1 MDNQY
6 GYMQAYDM
14 MEKKPT
20 QPVSEEVGPMEG
32 PDVIYVFS
40 DKNKPGI
47 MFRCPPGTV
56 ERGEKVY
63 DTRVDG
69 IQTEVKWD
77 DRTNIAN
84 QSVRMLP
91 YGGAPYGA
99 TTHMVSEEKLA
110 EIRAKIEEARK
121 KEEETITIDVNDQRK
136 KAFFN
141 DVINSLEGVALRE
154 NPSIKN
160 TVVKPTMTYNDSVG
174 RKVPGDLENTFENP
188 TNDDND
194 FGEL

>member
-1 MDNQY
+1 MEYSY
-6 GYMQAYDM
+6 GYMQTNAM
-14 MEKKPT
+14 SGMNPT
-20 QPVSEEVGPMEG
+20 QPEPGNGEPKGS
-32 PDVIYVFS
+32 PDVVYVFS

-47 MFRCPPGTV
+47 MFRCPSGTV

-63 DTRVDG
+63 TTPVEG
-69 IQTEVKWD
+69 IQTEVQWID
-77 DRTNIAN
+77 GTNVEN
-84 QSVRMLP
+84 QSVRIP
-91 YGGAPYGA
+91 TYGGMPYTA

-110 EIRAKIEEARK
+110 EIKAKIEEAKR
-121 KEEETITIDVNDQRK
+121 KEEETLTIDVNDRK
-136 KAFFN
+136 KEFFD
-141 DVINSLEGVALRE
+141 DVTNSLEGIALRG

-160 TVVKPTMTYNDSVG
+160 TDVKQPMTYNDSVG